1 MATDRLS
8 TWLEHLPA
16 VLQEGPFI
24 GRFLLAFE
32 AVLTGLEKATGDEP
46 AGLPPMGIEAR
57 LDRIYSYFDPL
68 GDPGR
73 DGVGYLKAPTDFL
86 PWLAEWV
93 ATSLREDWDE
103 ATKRAFISR
112 IAPLYRRRGT
122 RRGLEDVLRIVVPD
136 VDVIEPEDEK
146 LPPHYFQV
154 VVTVRTRDPILLA
167 RRVRM
172 VRALVDREKPAHS
185 IYGLLIQYPAMQ
197 INNDPDRNP
206 ELGMGLILGAD
217 PAVDPNR
224 TTILGTRTA

>member
-8 TWLEHLPA
+8 SWLEHLPA

-32 AVLTGLEKATGDEP
+32 AILTGLEKSTGDEP
-46 AGLPPMGIEAR
+46 PGLPPMGIEAR
-57 LDRIYSYFDPL
+57 LDRIHAYFDPV
-68 GDPGR
+68 GAPGNPGGELLR
-73 DGVGYLKAPTDFL
+73 APPDFL
-86 PWLAEWV
+86 PWLAGWV
-93 ATSLREDWDE
+93 ATSLREDWSE
-103 ATKRAFISR
+103 STQRAFISQ

-136 VDVIEPEDEK
+136 VEVIEPEDDK
-146 LPPHYFQV
+146 LPAHYFQV
-154 VVTVRTRDPILLA
+154 VVTVQTRDPILLA

-197 INNDPDRNP
+197 INNDPKNDP
-206 ELGMGLILGAD
+206 QFGMGLILGAD
-217 PAVDPNR
+217 PATDPGR
-224 TTILGTRTA
+224 ATILGTRTT